1 MAKKRVTSVDA
12 INKSKFSMD
21 SKILVSGERR
31 AVRELARQALATS
44 VGEKLPTATDLQES
58 ANVGSGTVQKAF
70 QILEDLGALRTRA
83 RGHMGRFLEEKDLA
97 QLWGLSGFPEIRAI
111 LTPPGSPETYGLSEG
126 LRLEFAKIG
135 LPLDI
140 EFVVGA
146 RERAEKAINSPFS
159 LAFVSKG
166 ASTALEALPQIWGRV
181 MLGPGSY
188 YSKDSIVVLS
198 NPNVDL
204 NSKKIKIG
212 VDRRSHDHKL
222 LTIHRFGELKGLNL
236 VDVGFPDVPAALLRG
251 DIDAGVWHR
260 MLLIITPELAGL
272 RVSPLAKDSAKL
284 MSELGPAVALFDGAN
299 SVMKSVVEA
308 ISWDSVVKSQGNWM
322 KHFAKDPAGPWFR

>member
-1 MAKKRVTSVDA
+1 MAKLGSNAPRKTAKNQAAMSQS
-12 INKSKFSMD
+12 IP
-21 SKILVSGERR
+21 ISGERS
-31 AVRELARQALATS
+31 AVRELAKTALETS
-44 VGEKLPTATDLQES
+44 VGERLPTATVLKDS
-58 ANVGSGTVQKAF
+58 ANVGSGTIQKAF

-97 QLWGLSGFPEIRAI
+97 QLWALAGFPEIRAI

-126 LRLEFAKIG
+126 LRQEFAKIG

-140 EFVVGA
+140 EYVVGA
-146 RERAEKAINSPFS
+146 RERAELAIKSPFS

-181 MLGPGSY
+181 MLGSGSY

-198 NPNVDL
+198 NKTADL
-204 NSKKIKIG
+204 KSKKLRIG

-222 LTIHRFGELKGLNL
+222 LTIQQFGELESLKL

-251 DIDAGVWHR
+251 EIDAGVWHR
-260 MLLIITPELAGL
+260 MLLVITPELAGL
-272 RVSPLAKDSAKL
+272 KVSPLPKEAGKL
-284 MSELGPAVALFDGAN
+284 MNELSSAVALFDAGN
-299 SVMKSVVEA
+299 SVMKSVVDA
-308 ISWDSVVKSQGNWM
+308 ISWNSVVRTQADWM
-322 KHFAKDPAGPWFR
+322 KNFARDPAGPWFR

>member
-1 MAKKRVTSVDA
+1 LASSKEREIRKVTKKQSS
-12 INKSKFSMD
+12 IESG
-21 SKILVSGERR
+21 ILVSGERR

-44 VGEKLPTATDLQES
+44 VGERLPTATFLQDS

-70 QILEDLGALRTRA
+70 QILEDLGALKTKA
-83 RGHMGRFLEEKDLA
+83 RGHMGRFLQEKDLA
-97 QLWGLSGFPEIRAI
+97 QLWGLSGFPEIRAV

-126 LRLEFAKIG
+126 LRHEFAKIG
-135 LPLDI
+135 LPVEI
-140 EFVVGA
+140 EYVVGA
-146 RERAEKAINSPFS
+146 RERAEKAIKSPFS

-181 MLGPGSY
+181 MLGSGSY

-198 NPNVDL
+198 KPNVDL

-222 LTIHRFGELKGLNL
+222 LTIHRFGELETLKL
-236 VDVGFPDVPAALLRG
+236 VDVGFHDVPAALLRG

-272 RVSPLAKDSAKL
+272 KVSPLAKDAGKI
-284 MSELGPAVALFDGAN
+284 MSELGPAVALFDGRN
-299 SVMKSVVEA
+299 PVMKSVVEA
-308 ISWDSVVKSQGNWM
+308 ISWESVVKTQANWM
-322 KHFAKDPAGPWFR
+322 KNFAKNPAGPWFR

>member
-1 MAKKRVTSVDA
+1 MAKAASRPNQKTAASKPVTSQS
-12 INKSKFSMD
+12 NP
-21 SKILVSGERR
+21 VSGERS
-31 AVRELARQALATS
+31 AVRELAKTALKTN
-44 VGEKLPTATDLQES
+44 VGDRLPTATVLKDS
-58 ANVGSGTVQKAF
+58 ANVGSGTMQKAF

-97 QLWGLSGFPEIRAI
+97 QLWALAGFPEIRAI

-126 LRLEFAKIG
+126 LRQEFAKIG

-140 EFVVGA
+140 DYVLGA
-146 RERAEKAINSPFS
+146 RERAELAIKSPFS
-159 LAFVSKG
+159 LAFVSRG
-166 ASTALEALPQIWGRV
+166 ASMALEALPQIWGRV
-181 MLGPGSY
+181 MLGSGSY

-198 NPNVDL
+198 NKQTDL
-204 NSKKIKIG
+204 GSKKLRIG

-222 LTIHRFGELKGLNL
+222 LTTQRFGELETLKL

-260 MLLIITPELAGL
+260 MLLVITPEIAGL
-272 RVSPLAKDSAKL
+272 RVSPLPKEANRLLTD
-284 MSELGPAVALFDGAN
+284 LGSAVALFDAGN

-308 ISWDSVVKSQGNWM
+308 VSWESVIRTQASWM
-322 KHFAKDPAGPWFR
+322 KNFARNPAGPWFR

>member
-1 MAKKRVTSVDA
+1 MARKRAASIDS
-12 INKSKFSMD
+12 INKSQFSMD

-97 QLWGLSGFPEIRAI
+97 QLWGLSDFPEIRAI

-146 RERAEKAINSPFS
+146 RERAEKAIKSPFS

-198 NPNVDL
+198 KPNVDL

-284 MSELGPAVALFDGAN
+284 MSELGPAVALFDGAS

-322 KHFAKDPAGPWFR
+322 KDFAKDPAGPWFR